1 MAVTSLPQ
9 TVAAFHAFVGLAAV
23 LVCFASHI
31 DHTLALA
38 GAHDV
43 MHTIHKLS
51 VYFGTFIGG
60 VTFTGSIV
68 AFGKLQG
75 LFIIHFSY
83 YTLLNVTRTPQF
95 GTAAAPNAQRLQRS
109 HGTRSRRLR
118 RRLHEH

>member
-1 MAVTSLPQ
+1 MVLAGGATVGLAIGRQVAVTSLPQ

-31 DHTLALA
+31 DHTLALSA
-38 GAHDV
+38 GVHDA

-60 VTFTGSIV
+60 VTFTGSLV

-75 LFIIHFSY
+75 LTIFS
-83 YTLLNVTRTPQF
+83 
-95 GTAAAPNAQRLQRS
+95 AC
-109 HGTRSRRLR
+109 
-118 RRLHEH
+118 